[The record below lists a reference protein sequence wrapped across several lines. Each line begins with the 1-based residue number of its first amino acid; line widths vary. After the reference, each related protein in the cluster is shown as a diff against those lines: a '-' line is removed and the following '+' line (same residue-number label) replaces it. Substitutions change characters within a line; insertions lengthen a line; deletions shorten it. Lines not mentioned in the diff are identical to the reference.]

1 MQAVAHADLIL
12 WASYHQLVPAQMK
25 RFIELL
31 GERVAK
37 YAATIT
43 TSIHYYDHTARNYIH
58 AVSEDLGMRFAGA
71 FTAGMQDPMKPN
83 ARRNLLFFAEKPV
96 CGCLGSTY
104 SSIEVSI

>member
-43 TSIHYYDHTARNYIH
+43 T
-58 AVSEDLGMRFAGA
+58 
-71 FTAGMQDPMKPN
+71 
-83 ARRNLLFFAEKPV
+83 
-96 CGCLGSTY
+96 
-104 SSIEVSI
+104 